1 MALLQVHAAAYRAA
15 VIVRTWCMTQHWYAC
30 QTSIELFLS
39 LSYPWP
45 CVMQATKAV
54 PCQVISLRTRELPEW
69 GDSMVQELALPFMH
83 VYADIAKVVATLVWK
98 QLTCKDN
105 LMLLPTWST

>member
-1 MALLQVHAAAYRAA
+1 MALLQMHAASYYAS
-15 VIVRTWCMTQHWYAC
+15 VTVRTWCMTQHWYVR
-30 QTSIELFLS
+30 QTPIEWFLS

-54 PCQVISLRTRELPEW
+54 PCQVISLEITELPEW
-69 GDSMVQELALPFMH
+69 GDSMVQELALPFMR
-83 VYADIAKVVATLVWK
+83 VYANIAKIVATLVWK

-105 LMLLPTWST
+105 LMLLSTWST